1 MYKQDSSSSEV
12 DCPPGF
18 EPLRISVDVES
29 KSPSS
34 TPCRR
39 EEASN
44 ENLLSHDTS
53 YDERGAI
60 LECVLND
67 LHSSAKLALVHYFE
81 KLVDEEVKEVVDMP
95 QESHMN
101 EVICEALPFY
111 AVYTPLPRRMYY
123 HGALFFP
130 PFS

>member
-1 MYKQDSSSSEV
+1 MDA
-12 DCPPGF
+12 
-18 EPLRISVDVES
+18 ES
-29 KSPSS
+29 QSPSS
-34 TPCRR
+34 APCRR

-44 ENLLSHDTS
+44 ENLSSHDTS

-81 KLVDEEVKEVVDMP
+81 NLVDEEVKEVVDFP

-101 EVICEALPFY
+101 EVICESLSFY
-111 AVYTPLPRRMYY
+111 VVYT
-123 HGALFFP
+123 LFT
-130 PFS
+130 